1 MSGDVE
7 FLSWALIAAWA
18 VLVGYVLLLAARQR
32 KLKREIAALKEMV
45 K

>member
-1 MSGDVE
+1 MSGDFE
-7 FLSWALIAAWA
+7 FLSWALIAAWVA
-18 VLVGYVLLLAARQR
+18 LVGYVLLLAARQR

>member
-1 MSGDVE
+1 MSGDFE
-7 FLSWALIAAWA
+7 FLIWALIAAWV